1 MNMDGEDV
9 KKNQEMFRSRKEM
22 RVTWEQQ
29 CTTEWD
35 MDEECRWNSLATEV
49 IFFFLTTLYF
59 IIAFHWLKIYTL
71 SQRIKTV
78 PLSKGCDQ
86 D

>member
-9 KKNQEMFRSRKEM
+9 KKNQEMFRSRREM

-35 MDEECRWNSLATEV
+35 MDEECR
-49 IFFFLTTLYF
+49 
-59 IIAFHWLKIYTL
+59 
-71 SQRIKTV
+71 
-78 PLSKGCDQ
+78 
-86 D
+86 